1 MKQIKLIILK
11 LIFFLIF
18 FNQSSFSKG
27 LPPGTGV
34 GDLPVNILILLD
46 TSQSMEHKPLKGEG
60 IDPPNSLAI
69 IDSAV
74 LVGESPGVEKYIVET
89 KVKDK
94 DFHGGEKVYVGSS
107 DETCQIGGEINTKFG
122 QMHSMAVSRK
132 VKGMIGQEL
141 I

>member
-46 TSQSMEHKPLKGEG
+46 TSQSMEQKPLKGEG

-69 IDSAV
+69 IDNAV

-94 DFHGGEKVYVGSS
+94 DFHGGEKVYVGSNE
-107 DETCQIGGEINTKFG
+107 ETCQIGGETNTKFG
-122 QMHSMAVSRK
+122 QMHSCLLYTSPSPRD
-132 VKGMIGQEL
+132 
-141 I
+141 

>member
-74 LVGESPGVEKYIVET
+74 LVGESPGVEKYIVDT
-89 KVKDK
+89 K
-94 DFHGGEKVYVGSS
+94 GEFVNYFYS
-107 DETCQIGGEINTKFG
+107 TTKPMSTKITSIL
-122 QMHSMAVSRK
+122 Q
-132 VKGMIGQEL
+132 Q
-141 I
+141 